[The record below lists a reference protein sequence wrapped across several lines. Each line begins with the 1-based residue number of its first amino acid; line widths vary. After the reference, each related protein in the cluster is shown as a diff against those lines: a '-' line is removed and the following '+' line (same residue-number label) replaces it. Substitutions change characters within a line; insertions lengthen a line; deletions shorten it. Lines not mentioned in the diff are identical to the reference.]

1 MHIATRNIG
10 FSYNGRQVLNNI
22 SLSFPRGEV
31 ATLLGPNG
39 SGKTTLLKLILGILR
54 PGTGEVFLE
63 GTPISSLAP
72 RELARRVAYVP
83 QTHRGSF
90 PYSVFDL
97 ALMGR
102 MPHASFFSRYT
113 KRDREIVMDCLER
126 LGISH
131 LRDKSCT
138 EISGGQRQLALI
150 ARAMV
155 QGADTFI
162 MDEPTNGLDYGNQ
175 INLLERISS
184 FAAKGMTFIITT
196 HHPDHALQIS
206 DRVVMIKDGRVVAE
220 GRPEKII
227 TGKILKALY
236 SVDVRVV
243 TLEGG
248 VRVCVPGGE
257 TQDPLF
263 AQGAA

>member
-1 MHIATRNIG
+1 MCIETRNLS
-10 FSYNGRQVLNNI
+10 FDYNGRPTVNNL
-22 SLSFPRGEV
+22 SLSLRKGEV
-31 ATLLGPNG
+31 TALLGPNG

-54 PGTGEVFLE
+54 PRSGEVFLD
-63 GTPISSLAP
+63 GTPLRSLSP
-72 RELARRVAYVP
+72 RDLARRVAYVP

-102 MPHASFFSRYT
+102 MPYSSFFSRYT

-126 LGISH
+126 LGIAH
-131 LRDKSCT
+131 LRERPCT

-175 INLLERISS
+175 ISLLERVSS
-184 FAAKGMTFIITT
+184 FAAEGMTFIITT
-196 HHPDHALQIS
+196 HHPDHALHVS
-206 DRVVMIKDGRVVAE
+206 DRVVMIKEGRVVAE
-220 GRPEKII
+220 GRPEETI
-227 TGKILKALY
+227 TPENLY
-236 SVDVRVV
+236 DLYRVRVAV
-243 TLEGG
+243 VSLQG
-248 VRVCVPGGE
+248 RRNVCVPERGE
-257 TQDPLF
+257 MLCAVP
-263 AQGAA
+263 